1 MTKPND
7 NDDDD
12 DDEARRKSNEIG
24 KINSETMS
32 SLSSVRS
39 FEYLRTFSDCS
50 YAQPN
55 EHISA
60 HHYENFY
67 DNLFHFYIY
76 SIRYS
81 ISVNGRGISYCIK
94 KLV

>member
-7 NDDDD
+7 NDDD

-32 SLSSVRS
+32 SLSSLSSVRS

-50 YAQPN
+50 YAQLN
-55 EHISA
+55 EHITA

-67 DNLFHFYIY
+67 DNLFHFYI
-76 SIRYS
+76 
-81 ISVNGRGISYCIK
+81 V
-94 KLV
+94 